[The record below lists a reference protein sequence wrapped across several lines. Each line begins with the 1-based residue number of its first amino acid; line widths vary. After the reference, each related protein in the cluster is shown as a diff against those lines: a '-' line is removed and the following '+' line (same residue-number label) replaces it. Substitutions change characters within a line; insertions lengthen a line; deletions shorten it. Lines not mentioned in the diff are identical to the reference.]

1 MIMSKPPVDVY
12 GLGQC
17 SLDYIGE
24 IKEFPRPDGKEEFS
38 HSVLECGGP
47 VATALVALA
56 RWGLSCHFAG
66 VVGDDVF
73 APMIEASLR
82 DEGIDTSGLLH
93 RRGSSQFACIAVE
106 RAAARRTI
114 LWQRPTG
121 EPVRPEETDAAIIG
135 RAKAVHTDGLYLEAA
150 LHVCGIAKKSHIPV
164 IVDAGTFREGT
175 LELARLSDCFIASEA
190 FAGDL
195 TGTGDPIDACRM
207 LAAYGPS
214 VVGVTLGSKGYVALA
229 GERLI
234 VEKAYPVD
242 TVDTTGCGDV
252 FHAGVTYGMVRGW
265 SIDRSL
271 DLGSWAAAMVSLD
284 MGGRRGIPSRKDCEE
299 HTCHRP

>member
-1 MIMSKPPVDVY
+1 MSNLPVDVY

-17 SLDYIGE
+17 CLDYIGE
-24 IKEFPRPDGKEEFS
+24 IETLPRPDGKEEFS
-38 HSVLECGGP
+38 RSVLECGGP

-66 VVGDDVF
+66 IVGDDVF

-106 RAAARRTI
+106 PAAARRTI

-121 EPVRPEETDAAIIG
+121 EPIRPEEVDTGIVG
-135 RAKAVHTDGLYLEAA
+135 RAGAVYTDGLFIEAA
-150 LHVCGIAKKSHIPV
+150 LHACAIAKRSHIPI
-164 IVDAGTFREGT
+164 IVDAGTLREGM
-175 LELARLSDCFIASEA
+175 LDLARLSDCFIVAEG
-190 FAGDL
+190 FARDL
-195 TGTGDPIDACRM
+195 TGDGDPAEACRI

-229 GERLI
+229 GDRLI
-234 VEKAYPVD
+234 SKRAYPVE
-242 TVDTTGCGDV
+242 VIDTTGCGDI
-252 FHAGVTYGMVRGW
+252 FHAGVTYGMIRGW

-271 DLGSWAAAMVSLD
+271 DLGAWAAAMVCLE
-284 MGGRRGIPSRKDCEE
+284 MGGRRGIPSIEALHQRE
-299 HTCHRP
+299 R